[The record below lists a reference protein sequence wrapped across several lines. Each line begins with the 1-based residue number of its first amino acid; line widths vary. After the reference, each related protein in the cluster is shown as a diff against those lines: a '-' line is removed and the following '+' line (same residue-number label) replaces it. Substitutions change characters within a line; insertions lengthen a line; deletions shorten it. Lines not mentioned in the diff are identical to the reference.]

1 MTDPAT
7 RLNTA
12 LQGSY
17 RVERQLGEGGIATFY
32 LATNWMYIAGR
43 SPNRTMPSNTRNK
56 GSVVRKY
63 RNVSTTRMKERS
75 RKEQGQGT
83 GLGLATVYGIVKQ
96 SGGNIWLDSRAGEGT
111 TFDVYL
117 PRLAGDEAPAASPA
131 EPVLPLDLCRGTET
145 VLVVED
151 KAAVRSLV
159 AGILR
164 EQGYVVLQA
173 ATPAAALDLYQRLR
187 SSKER
192 LDLLV
197 ADVVMPGMTGP
208 KLAERMR
215 DGGLDAPVLFMSG
228 YPGGLQPRPG
238 DGFMAKPFS
247 RLQLVREVRRI
258 LDA

>member
-1 MTDPAT
+1 M
-7 RLNTA
+7 
-12 LQGSY
+12 QS
-17 RVERQLGEGGIATFY
+17 
-32 LATNWMYIAGR
+32 
-43 SPNRTMPSNTRNK
+43 NRRNK

-63 RNVSTTRMKERS
+63 RNVSTTRMKERA

-83 GLGLATVYGIVKQ
+83 GLGLATVYGIVRQ

-117 PRLAGDEAPAASPA
+117 PRLAGDEAPPASPA

-228 YPGGLQPRPG
+228 YPGGLQPRAG

>member
-1 MTDPAT
+1 
-7 RLNTA
+7 
-12 LQGSY
+12 
-17 RVERQLGEGGIATFY
+17 
-32 LATNWMYIAGR
+32 
-43 SPNRTMPSNTRNK
+43 
-56 GSVVRKY
+56 
-63 RNVSTTRMKERS
+63 MKERA

-117 PRLAGDEAPAASPA
+117 PRLAGDEAPPASPA
-131 EPVLPLDLCRGTET
+131 EPVLCPSIC
-145 VLVVED
+145 
-151 KAAVRSLV
+151 
-159 AGILR
+159 
-164 EQGYVVLQA
+164 
-173 ATPAAALDLYQRLR
+173 AAAPRPCWSWRTRPQCAAWSPEFCASRDTSCCRPRRLLR
-187 SSKER
+187 PSICISGCDRPRER